1 MPQTEVVVGIDVGK
15 AELVV
20 AGLGA
25 SPWTVANTAAGHAEL
40 TAALTAA
47 APALIV
53 LEASGGYEAAV
64 VACLGAAGYPV
75 ARVNPRQVRD
85 FARAQGRLAK
95 TDRIDAQVLVAFG
108 HTFAP
113 RPLPAPD
120 ATREELRA
128 LLHRRGVLVAMQVA
142 ERRRLAQTRS
152 ALVRTELQTHLAQLR
167 EQVHRLDT
175 AMGELVQQCPVC
187 QVDEAR
193 LRSVPGVGA
202 VTARTLLATVPELGQ
217 ITRQQAAALVGV
229 APINR
234 DSGAYRGQRTTSGGR
249 AMARRALYMAAL
261 VASRRNPVIAP
272 MYQRLV
278 AAGKPRKVA
287 LTACMRKLL
296 TILNALIRDGAAWSP
311 ADP

>member
-1 MPQTEVVVGIDVGK
+1 MQTEAQVIGIDVSK

-20 AGLGA
+20 AGLGMP
-25 SPWTVANTAAGHAEL
+25 SWTVANTVAGHAEL
-40 TAALTAA
+40 TAMLAA
-47 APALIV
+47 VKPRVIV

-64 VACLGAAGYPV
+64 VACLLAAGYPV

-95 TDRIDAQVLVAFG
+95 TDAIDAQVLVAFG
-108 HTFAP
+108 QAFALRRLP
-113 RPLPAPD
+113 PLD
-120 ATREELRA
+120 ATRQELRA
-128 LLHRRGVLVAMQVA
+128 LLQRRGELIGMQVA
-142 ERRRLAQTRS
+142 ERQRQAQTQS
-152 ALVRTELQTHLAQLR
+152 ALVRAQLEAHLAQLGA
-167 EQVHRLDT
+167 QVQALDT
-175 AMGELVQQCPVC
+175 AMRELVQQCPVC
-187 QVDEAR
+187 QADEAR

-202 VTARTLLATVPELGQ
+202 VTAHTLLATVPELGQ
-217 ITRQQAAALVGV
+217 ITRQQVAALIGV

-234 DSGAYRGQRTTSGGR
+234 DSGTYRGQRTTSGGR

-261 VASRRNPVIAP
+261 VASRRNPVIAA

-296 TILNALIRDGAAWSP
+296 TILNALIRDGVAWNP
-311 ADP
+311 AHP